1 MIERPSRSAFAGR
14 KFLDIQQ
21 ARRDAILQLLD
32 EGWKRASECPAVNPA
47 AGEVENA
54 EHLRDSMREV
64 VNGDVAS
71 WAKNVWV
78 LLGTESRSMPS
89 ARRPDG

>member
-1 MIERPSRSAFAGR
+1 MIERHSRSAFTGR
-14 KFLDIQQ
+14 TFLDIQK

-32 EGWKRASECPAVNPA
+32 EGWKQASECPEVNPA
-47 AGEVENA
+47 AGEVEIT
-54 EHLRDSMREV
+54 ERLRDSMREV

-78 LLGTESRSMPS
+78 LPGTE
-89 ARRPDG
+89 